1 MKLPRRAF
9 LQVTAGAAIMPAV
22 LRGAMAQT
30 YPSRPAHIIVG
41 FPPGGAA
48 DIVARVMAQWL
59 SERLGQPFVIENRPG
74 AGTNTAT
81 ETVLKATPDG
91 HTLLFATVSNAI
103 NTSLYDKLNFD
114 FIRDIAP
121 VASVDRLTY
130 VLVANP
136 SAPFSTVA
144 ELIAYAKANP
154 GKLNIAVAA
163 IGSGTH
169 LSGELFKA
177 MAGVNLVNVPYAGS
191 SLAFADLFSGQ
202 VQIMFDALTSSVE
215 HITAGKLRAVGVT
228 TAKRSERLPDIPTIG
243 ETIPGYEASGWLGIV
258 APKKTPAEVIDK
270 LGKET
275 RAALTDPKIKS
286 RLAELGGEPL
296 ELSPA
301 DFGKLI
307 AAETEKWAK
316 VIRAANIRAE

>member
-1 MKLPRRAF
+1 MKLVRRAF
-9 LQVTAGAAIMPAV
+9 LRLTAGAAIAPHV
-22 LRGAMAQT
+22 LRGAAAQT
-30 YPSRPAHIIVG
+30 YPSRPVHIIVG

-48 DIVARVMAQWL
+48 DIVARVIAQWM

-74 AGTNTAT
+74 AGTNVAT

-114 FIRDIAP
+114 FVRDSAP
-121 VASVDRLTY
+121 VATVDRLTY

-136 SAPFSTVA
+136 SVPFKTIPG
-144 ELIAYAKANP
+144 LIAYAKANP
-154 GKLNIAVAA
+154 GKLNIAAAA

-177 MAGVNLVNVPYAGS
+177 MAGVDLVNVPYTGS

-215 HITAGKLRAVGVT
+215 HIATGKLLALGVT
-228 TAKRSERLPDIPTIG
+228 TSKRSERLPDVPTIG

-258 APKKTPAEVIDK
+258 APRNTPIEIIDK
-270 LGKET
+270 LNKEINV
-275 RAALTDPKIKS
+275 ALADPKIKT
-286 RLAELGGEPL
+286 RLFELGGEPL
-296 ELSPA
+296 ELSAA
-301 DFGKLI
+301 DFGRLI
-307 AAETEKWAK
+307 TAETDKWSK
-316 VIRAANIRAE
+316 VIRGANIKPN

>member
-9 LQVTAGAAIMPAV
+9 LHLTAGAVMMPAV
-22 LRGAMAQT
+22 LRIAKAQA
-30 YPSRPAHIIVG
+30 YPARPVHIIVG

-59 SERLGQPFVIENRPG
+59 SERLGQPFIIENRPG
-74 AGTNTAT
+74 AGTNVAT
-81 ETVLKATPDG
+81 ETVLKAAPDG
-91 HTLLFATVSNAI
+91 HTMLFATVSNAI
-103 NTSLYDKLNFD
+103 NTSLYDKLPFD

-130 VLVANP
+130 IMVANP
-136 SAPFSTVA
+136 AVPAKTIA

-154 GKLNIAVAA
+154 GKLNIAAAA

-177 MAGVNLVNVPYAGS
+177 MTGVNLVNVPYTGS
-191 SLAFADLFSGQ
+191 QLAFADLFAGQ
-202 VQIMFDALTSSVE
+202 VHVMFDALTSSVE
-215 HITAGKLRAVGVT
+215 HITAGKLRALGVT

-243 ETIPGYEASGWLGIV
+243 ETVPGYEASGWLGFV
-258 APKKTPAEVIDK
+258 APRNTPPEIIGKLHGEVS
-270 LGKET
+270 
-275 RAALTDPKIKS
+275 AALADPKIKAG
-286 RLAELGGEPL
+286 LADLGGEPL
-296 ELSPA
+296 LLSSA

-307 AAETEKWAK
+307 AEETDKWGK
-316 VIRAANIRAE
+316 VIRGAGIKLN

>member
-1 MKLPRRAF
+1 M
-9 LQVTAGAAIMPAV
+9 
-22 LRGAMAQT
+22 
-30 YPSRPAHIIVG
+30 G

-74 AGTNTAT
+74 AGTNVAT

-121 VASVDRLTY
+121 VATVDRLTY

-136 SAPFSTVA
+136 SVPFSTVA

-154 GKLNIAVAA
+154 GKLNIAAAA

-177 MAGVNLVNVPYAGS
+177 MAGVTWSTYLMPAHLS
-191 SLAFADLFSGQ
+191 RSP
-202 VQIMFDALTSSVE
+202 TSF
-215 HITAGKLRAVGVT
+215 RA
-228 TAKRSERLPDIPTIG
+228 RSRSCSTL
-243 ETIPGYEASGWLGIV
+243 
-258 APKKTPAEVIDK
+258 
-270 LGKET
+270 
-275 RAALTDPKIKS
+275 
-286 RLAELGGEPL
+286 
-296 ELSPA
+296 
-301 DFGKLI
+301 
-307 AAETEKWAK
+307 
-316 VIRAANIRAE
+316 

>member
-1 MKLPRRAF
+1 MSPRLRHRGRPENQMKLSRRAF
-9 LQVTAGAAIMPAV
+9 LHLTAGAAMMPAV

-30 YPSRPAHIIVG
+30 YPSRPVHIIVG

-59 SERLGQPFVIENRPG
+59 SERLGQPVVIENRPG
-74 AGTNTAT
+74 AGTNIAT

-114 FIRDIAP
+114 FIRDISP
-121 VASVDRLTY
+121 VGGVDRLTY

-136 SAPFSTVA
+136 TVPFSTVA

-154 GKLNIAVAA
+154 GKLNIAAAA

-177 MAGVNLVNVPYAGS
+177 MTGVNLVNVP
-191 SLAFADLFSGQ
+191 
-202 VQIMFDALTSSVE
+202 
-215 HITAGKLRAVGVT
+215 
-228 TAKRSERLPDIPTIG
+228 
-243 ETIPGYEASGWLGIV
+243 
-258 APKKTPAEVIDK
+258 
-270 LGKET
+270 
-275 RAALTDPKIKS
+275 
-286 RLAELGGEPL
+286 
-296 ELSPA
+296 
-301 DFGKLI
+301 
-307 AAETEKWAK
+307 
-316 VIRAANIRAE
+316 

>member
-1 MKLPRRAF
+1 MKIPRRTF
-9 LQVTAGAAIMPAV
+9 LHLTAGAALMPTV
-22 LRGAMAQT
+22 LRSAMAQV
-30 YPSRPAHIIVG
+30 YPSRPVHIIVG

-48 DIVARVMAQWL
+48 DIVARVIAQWL

-74 AGTNTAT
+74 AGTNVAT
-81 ETVLKATPDG
+81 EAVLKAAPDG

-114 FIRDIAP
+114 FIRDSAP

-130 VLVANP
+130 ILVANP
-136 SAPFSTVA
+136 SAPFRTIA
-144 ELIAYAKANP
+144 DLITYAKANP
-154 GKLNIAVAA
+154 GKLNIAAAA

-202 VQIMFDALTSSVE
+202 VQIMFDALTSSIE
-215 HITAGKLRAVGVT
+215 HITTGKLHALGVT
-228 TAKRSERLPDIPTIG
+228 TAKRSERLPDVPTIG

-258 APKKTPAEVIDK
+258 APKNTPTEIIDK
-270 LGKET
+270 LVKEIS
-275 RAALTDPKIKS
+275 AALADPKIKA

-296 ELSPA
+296 ELSAA

-307 AAETEKWAK
+307 AAETDKWSK
-316 VIRAANIRAE
+316 VIRGANIKPN

>member
-30 YPSRPAHIIVG
+30 YPSRPVHIIVG

-130 VLVANP
+130 VLIANP
-136 SAPFSTVA
+136 SAPFSTVV

-243 ETIPGYEASGWLGIV
+243 ETISTRRADGLASLRRRIHPPKLSTSSARRSEQPLPIPRSSRGSLSWEAS
-258 APKKTPAEVIDK
+258 
-270 LGKET
+270 
-275 RAALTDPKIKS
+275 
-286 RLAELGGEPL
+286 RLSCPRQISGSS
-296 ELSPA
+296 SPRKPRN
-301 DFGKLI
+301 GL
-307 AAETEKWAK
+307 
-316 VIRAANIRAE
+316 R

>member
-9 LQVTAGAAIMPAV
+9 LHLTAGAATMPTV

-30 YPSRPAHIIVG
+30 YPSRPVHIIVG

-48 DIVARVMAQWL
+48 DIVARIMAQWL

-74 AGTNTAT
+74 AGTNIAT
-81 ETVLKATPDG
+81 ETVLKAPPDG
-91 HTLLFATVSNAI
+91 HMLLFATVSNAI
-103 NTSLYDKLNFD
+103 NTSLYGKLNFD

-154 GKLNIAVAA
+154 GKLNIAAAA

-169 LSGELFKA
+169 LSGELFKS
-177 MAGVNLVNVPYAGS
+177 MAGVNLVNVPYPGS

-215 HITAGKLRAVGVT
+215 HITAGKLRAMGVT

-243 ETIPGYEASGWLGIV
+243 ETVPGYEASGWLGIV
-258 APKKTPAEVIDK
+258 APKNTPAEVIDR
-270 LGKET
+270 LGKEI
-275 RAALTDPKIKS
+275 RAAVADPEIKA
-286 RLAELGGEPL
+286 RLADLGGEPL
-296 ELSPA
+296 EMSPA

-316 VIRAANIRAE
+316 VIRAANIKAE